1 MSEKNCQITVA
12 RAQGRTTK
20 VIVEDG
26 AAVEIV
32 LQGAGITLKTSEGVN
47 VNGAPATMEQPV
59 KDGDIV
65 TVSQGAKGA

>member
-1 MSEKNCQITVA
+1 MSNKNCEITVA

-20 VIVEDG
+20 VTVEEG

-32 LQGAGITLKTSEGVN
+32 LQGAGITLKTAEGVS
-47 VNGAPATMEQPV
+47 VNGAPASLEQPV
-59 KDGDIV
+59 QNGDIV